1 MWYFVSRRHFHRDKW
16 TVAAIPLLADC
27 CGTAALFS
35 WIPVGFPAMSRWSLS
50 GFKVVVTGGLWRAT
64 FHSVETPDNKKKKH
78 CLSMLESHDGWLHQ
92 HPMFDC
98 YHTIITRL
106 LPVLASLSQDK
117 CCFLFWL
124 ATLLLAKVTSTW
136 CFIWFGKSV
145 TTPFF
150 WPTSLTMLGHPLP
163 ITTYWVGWAWWST
176 SQVTWATQ

>member
-78 CLSMLESHDGWLHQ
+78 CLS
-92 HPMFDC
+92 PMMVDC
-98 YHTIITRL
+98 INIPCLIVITRL
-106 LPVLASLSQDK
+106 LSVLVSLSQDK

-150 WPTSLTMLGHPLP
+150 LANFTHLTCNILSPC
-163 ITTYWVGWAWWST
+163 WVIRFP
-176 SQVTWATQ
+176 